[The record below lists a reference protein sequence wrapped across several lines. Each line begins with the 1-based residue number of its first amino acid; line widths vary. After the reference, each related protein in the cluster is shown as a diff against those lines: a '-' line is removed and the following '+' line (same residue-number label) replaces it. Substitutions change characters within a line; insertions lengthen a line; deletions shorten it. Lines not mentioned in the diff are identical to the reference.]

1 MKLFGAQLLGASSLG
16 LVFDELAEGVFRRRY
31 ESLDLNIGV
40 VIGEDGVL
48 VIDTRSTEREAA
60 ELRDELAGLTQ
71 KPVRWVVN
79 THWHWD
85 HAYGNAVFED
95 AEIWGHEL
103 CQIALE
109 THGEEMKAAAKKWL
123 PEASHEEIDRVRIV
137 PPTKTFAER
146 ATVAIGRS
154 VDLSYHGFGHTDN
167 DIIVTVPD
175 GGVAFFGDLI
185 EEGAPPNFG
194 DSHPVAWPLTL
205 RLASES
211 LPPTIVPGHGDVVG
225 PGFVD
230 SQHQELVEVAEL
242 SARFVAGEVGLEEA
256 CALGPYGVDV
266 MRSALLRAQAVTA

>member
-1 MKLFGAQLLGASSLG
+1 
-16 LVFDELAEGVFRRRY
+16 VFDELAEGVFRRRY

-109 THGEEMKAAAKKWL
+109 THGEEMKAAAKEWL
-123 PEASHEEIDRVRIV
+123 PESSHVEIDRVRIV

-146 ATVAIGRS
+146 VTVAIGRD
-154 VDLSYHGFGHTDN
+154 VELSYHGFGHTDN
-167 DIIVTVPD
+167 DIVVNVPHGD
-175 GGVAFFGDLI
+175 VSFFGDLL
-185 EEGAPPNFG
+185 EEGAVPSFG
-194 DSHPVAWPLTL
+194 DSFPLDWPATVEA
-205 RLASES
+205 LAPLVER
-211 LPPTIVPGHGDVVG
+211 IAIPGHGDPGGPDWVG
-225 PGFVD
+225 EQATEF
-230 SQHQELVEVAEL
+230 HAVADL
-242 SARFVAGEVGLEEA
+242 GRRIAAGELDLDDAV
-256 CALGPYGVDV
+256 ALTPYPAYPAEDA
-266 MRSALLRAQAVTA
+266 RRPLKRAAAHARGELTAAV

>member
-1 MKLFGAQLLGASSLG
+1 M
-16 LVFDELAEGVFRRRY
+16 FDELADGVFRRRY

-40 VIGEDGVL
+40 ILGEDGVL
-48 VIDTRSTEREAA
+48 VIDTRASEREAA
-60 ELRDELAGLTQ
+60 ELLDELGTLTP

-109 THGEEMKAAAKKWL
+109 TRGEEMKASAKTWL
-123 PEASHEEIDRVRIV
+123 PEASHDEIDRVRIV
-137 PPTKTFAER
+137 APTKTFSER

-154 VDLSYHGFGHTDN
+154 VELSYHGFAHTDN
-167 DIIVTVPD
+167 DIVVTVPQGD
-175 GGVAFFGDLI
+175 VAFFGDLI

-211 LPPTIVPGHGDVVG
+211 LPTTIVPGHGDVVDRA
-225 PGFVD
+225 FVET
-230 SQHQELVEVAEL
+230 QHQELVEVAEL
-242 SARFVAGEVGLEEA
+242 STRFVAGEIGLDEA
-256 CALGPYGVDV
+256 SAQGPYDAEV
-266 MRSALLRAQAVTA
+266 MRGALLRAQAVTA

>member
-1 MKLFGAQLLGASSLG
+1 MRLSRCLARCPYSR
-16 LVFDELAEGVFRRRY
+16 LVFDELADGVFRRRY
-31 ESLDLNIGV
+31 ESLDLNIGA

-48 VIDTRSTEREAA
+48 VIDTRSMEREAA
-60 ELRDELAGLTQ
+60 ELRDELARLTQ

-85 HAYGNAVFED
+85 HAYGNSVFED

-109 THGEEMKAAAKKWL
+109 NHGEEMKAAAKDWL
-123 PEASHEEIDRVRIV
+123 PETDHADIDRVRIV
-137 PPTKTFAER
+137 PPTRTFAER

-167 DIIVTVPD
+167 DIVVTVPD

-211 LPPTIVPGHGDVVG
+211 VPPTIVPGHGDVVD
-225 PGFVD
+225 PAFVET
-230 SQHQELVEVAEL
+230 QHQELVEVAEL
-242 SARFVAGEVGLEEA
+242 ATRFIAGEVGLEEA
-256 CALGPYGVDV
+256 CASGPYSVEV